1 MKNETKNKIIVIES
15 VIVIIFFTIIILGLF
30 NKCNADTEYKRILD
44 DNRKLGERYAELNT
58 ENESANNKIIET
70 ESELK
75 EYRDNAEKRIMQL
88 EYINMEKNKAI
99 MALKKERNA
108 IQDSTGKISDA
119 TSGIRKILSEIKE
132 D

>member
-1 MKNETKNKIIVIES
+1 MKNETKSKIIVIES
-15 VIVIIFFTIIILGLF
+15 IIVIVFSAIIIFGLSYQ
-30 NKCNADTEYKRILD
+30 CGSDTEYRKVLD